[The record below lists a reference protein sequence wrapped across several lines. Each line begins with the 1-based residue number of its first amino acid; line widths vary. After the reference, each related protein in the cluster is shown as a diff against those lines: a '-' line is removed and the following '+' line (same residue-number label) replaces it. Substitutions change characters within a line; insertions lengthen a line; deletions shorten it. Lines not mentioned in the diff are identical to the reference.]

1 MKKLLLLTLSS
12 MLLLSSS
19 LTAKEQQSESYYKVQ
34 LVKSNKKSFLGKS
47 VYKIGDFFF
56 SVIAEAIS
64 NSESVKKVITSIEVY
79 FKNKSSNYNDL
90 LEEFRGKIR
99 PEIIEAFST
108 PYLEYK
114 KGQAISFDIELT
126 QKAYLYLVNVSN
138 NDACLIY
145 PNLNDSTPYEV
156 TQGEHTIP
164 SNNSYQ
170 IASDGL
176 ANEEKFYLITALR
189 PLYFDDFKQ
198 KGIFRC
204 TSRTLGI
211 QAISNAQNSQFNDV
225 EMLKLNI
232 K

>member
-1 MKKLLLLTLSS
+1 MKKLLLTLSS
-12 MLLLSSS
+12 ILLLSSS
-19 LTAKEQQSESYYKVQ
+19 LIAKDKQSKTYYKVEV
-34 LVKSNKKSFLGKS
+34 VKSNKKGAFGKTI
-47 VYKIGDFFF
+47 YKIGDFCF
-56 SVIAEAIS
+56 SVVAGAIS
-64 NSESVKKVITSIEVY
+64 NSESAKKVITRIEVY
-79 FKNKSSNYNDL
+79 FNDKSAKHNDI
-90 LEEFRGKIR
+90 LEEFRGKIH

-114 KGQAISFDIELT
+114 KAQAISFDIELT

-164 SNNSYQ
+164 SNNSYK
-170 IASDGL
+170 IAADGL

-211 QAISNAQNSQFNDV
+211 QAIANAQNSQFNDV
-225 EMLKLNI
+225 EILKLNI